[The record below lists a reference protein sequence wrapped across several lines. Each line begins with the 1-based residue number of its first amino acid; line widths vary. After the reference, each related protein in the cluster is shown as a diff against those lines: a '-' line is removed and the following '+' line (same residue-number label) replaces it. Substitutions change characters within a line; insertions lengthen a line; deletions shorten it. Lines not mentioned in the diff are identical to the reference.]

1 MRNLKRIFGNEIEID
16 LNTIVTDFVIEKV
29 TNNKLKIELTSLLFR
44 IKPIWRP
51 PIGASIRNY

>member
-29 TNNKLKIELTSLLFR
+29 ANKTLGEILSLSKI
-44 IKPIWRP
+44 
-51 PIGASIRNY
+51 